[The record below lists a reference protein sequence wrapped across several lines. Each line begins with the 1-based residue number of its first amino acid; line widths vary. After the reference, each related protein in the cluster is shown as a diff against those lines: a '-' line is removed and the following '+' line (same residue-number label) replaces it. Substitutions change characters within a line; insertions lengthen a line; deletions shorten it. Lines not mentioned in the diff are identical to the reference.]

1 MAQKTKEAFSSQ
13 SLINLSQIKKGVI
26 ILKNGSLRS
35 VLEVSGINL
44 DLKSEDEQ
52 NVILTSW
59 RNLLNNLDFSLEII
73 IHSRRLNI
81 DPYLNFLQERIS
93 QEQTELLKIQG
104 EDYYSF
110 IKGLVT
116 ENNIMRKK
124 FYLVVP
130 YDPVLIKPK
139 TALSQMAGSFKS
151 MLNLGRESFNVF
163 NLLSNEEFNQ
173 YCQQLMIRRDNI
185 IANLYHL
192 GLSARPLET
201 KELIEMFF
209 NLYNP
214 ETFEKESLSLP
225 EEFNK

>member
-1 MAQKTKEAFSSQ
+1 MSQNNKEAFSSQ
-13 SLINLSQIKKGVI
+13 SLISLSQIKKGI
-26 ILKNGSLRS
+26 LILKNGSLRS

-52 NVILTSW
+52 NTILNNW

-81 DPYLNFLQERIS
+81 NPYLNFLQEKIS
-93 QEQTELLKIQG
+93 QEQLELLKIQG

-110 IKGLVT
+110 VTGLVT

-124 FYLVVP
+124 FYLVIP
-130 YDPVLIKPK
+130 YDPVIIKPK
-139 TALSQMAGSFKS
+139 NALSQMGDSFKS
-151 MLNLGRESFNVF
+151 LLNLGRESFNVM
-163 NLLSNEEFNQ
+163 NSLTEEEFNQ
-173 YCQQLMIRRDNI
+173 YYQQLMIRRDNVVT
-185 IANLYHL
+185 NLYRL
-192 GLSARPLET
+192 GLTSRPLET
-201 KELIEMFF
+201 KELIELFF

-214 ETFEKESLSLP
+214 ETFERESLSLP

>member
-13 SLINLSQIKKGVI
+13 SLISLSQIKKGVI

-59 RNLLNNLDFSLEII
+59 RNLLNNLEFSLEIV

-81 DPYLNFLQERIS
+81 NPYLNFLEERIS
-93 QEQTELLKIQG
+93 QEQTELLKLQG

-130 YDPVLIKPK
+130 YDPVIIRPK
-139 TALSQMAGSFKS
+139 TALGQITGSFKS
-151 MLNLGRESFNVF
+151 MLNLSRKSFNVL
-163 NLLSNEEFNQ
+163 NPLSNEEFNQ
-173 YCQQLMIRRDNI
+173 YYQQLMIRRDNVI
-185 IANLYHL
+185 TNLYRL
-192 GLSARPLET
+192 CLSARPLET
-201 KELIEMFF
+201 KELIEIFF

>member
-13 SLINLSQIKKGVI
+13 SLISLSQIKKGVI
-26 ILKNGSLRS
+26 ILKNGALRS

-52 NVILTSW
+52 NVILSSW
-59 RNLLNNLDFSLEII
+59 RNLLNNLDFSLEIV

-81 DPYLNFLQERIS
+81 TPYLNFLEERIS
-93 QEQTELLKIQG
+93 QEQTELLKLQG
-104 EDYYSF
+104 QDYYSF

-130 YDPVLIKPK
+130 YDPVMIKPK
-139 TALSQMAGSFKS
+139 TALNQMVGSFKS
-151 MLNLGRESFNVF
+151 MLNLGRESFNIL
-163 NLLSNEEFNQ
+163 NTLSNEEFNQ
-173 YCQQLMIRRDNI
+173 HSQQLMIRRDNVI
-185 IANLYHL
+185 TNLYRL

-201 KELIEMFF
+201 KELIEILF

-214 ETFEKESLSLP
+214 ETFEKESISLP

>member
-1 MAQKTKEAFSSQ
+1 MAQKTKEALSSQ
-13 SLINLSQIKKGVI
+13 SLISLSQIKNGVI
-26 ILKNGSLRS
+26 ILKNGALRS

-44 DLKSEDEQ
+44 SLKSEDEQ
-52 NVILTSW
+52 NAILTSW
-59 RNLLNNLDFSLEII
+59 RNLLNNLEFSLEIV
-73 IHSRRLNI
+73 IHSRHLNI
-81 DPYLNFLQERIS
+81 DPYLDFLEERVS
-93 QEQTELLKIQG
+93 QEQTELLKLQG

-130 YDPVLIKPK
+130 YDPVIIRPK
-139 TALSQMAGSFKS
+139 TALGQIAGSFKS
-151 MLNLGRESFNVF
+151 MLNLSRKSFNVL
-163 NLLSNEEFNQ
+163 NPLSNEEFNQ
-173 YCQQLMIRRDNI
+173 YYQQLMIRQDNI

-201 KELIEMFF
+201 KELIEIFF

-225 EEFNK
+225 EKFNV

>member
-1 MAQKTKEAFSSQ
+1 MAQKTKEALSSQ
-13 SLINLSQIKKGVI
+13 SLISLSQIKKGMI
-26 ILKNGSLRS
+26 ILKNGALRS

-52 NVILTSW
+52 NAILTSW
-59 RNLLNNLDFSLEII
+59 RNLLNNLEFSLEIV

-81 DPYLNFLQERIS
+81 NPYLNFLEERIS
-93 QEQTELLKIQG
+93 QEQTELLKLQG

-130 YDPVLIKPK
+130 YDPVIIRPK
-139 TALSQMAGSFKS
+139 TALSQIAGSFKS
-151 MLNLGRESFNVF
+151 MLNLSRGSFNVL
-163 NLLSNEEFNQ
+163 NPLSNEEFNQ
-173 YCQQLMIRRDNI
+173 YYQQLMIRRDNVI
-185 IANLYHL
+185 TNLYRL
-192 GLSARPLET
+192 GLSTRPLET
-201 KELIEMFF
+201 KELIEIFF

>member
-1 MAQKTKEAFSSQ
+1 MAQKTKEALSSQ
-13 SLINLSQIKKGVI
+13 SLISLSQIKNGVI
-26 ILKNGSLRS
+26 ILKNGALRS

-44 DLKSEDEQ
+44 SLKSEDEQ
-52 NVILTSW
+52 NAILTSW
-59 RNLLNNLDFSLEII
+59 RNLLNNLEFSLEIV
-73 IHSRRLNI
+73 IHSRHLNI
-81 DPYLNFLQERIS
+81 DPYLNFLEERVS
-93 QEQTELLKIQG
+93 QEQTELLKLQG

-130 YDPVLIKPK
+130 YDPVVIRPK
-139 TALSQMAGSFKS
+139 TALGQIAGSFKS
-151 MLNLGRESFNVF
+151 MLNLSRKSFNVL
-163 NLLSNEEFNQ
+163 NPLSNEEFNQ
-173 YCQQLMIRRDNI
+173 YYQQLMIRQDNI

-201 KELIEMFF
+201 KELIEILF

-225 EEFNK
+225 EKFNT

>member
-1 MAQKTKEAFSSQ
+1 MAQKTKEALSSQ
-13 SLINLSQIKKGVI
+13 SLISLSQIKKGMI
-26 ILKNGSLRS
+26 ILKNGALRS

-52 NVILTSW
+52 NAILTSW
-59 RNLLNNLDFSLEII
+59 RNLLNNLEFSLEIV

-81 DPYLNFLQERIS
+81 NPYLNFLEERIS
-93 QEQTELLKIQG
+93 QEQTELLKLQG

-130 YDPVLIKPK
+130 YDPVIIRPK
-139 TALSQMAGSFKS
+139 TALSQIAGSFKS
-151 MLNLGRESFNVF
+151 MLNLSRGSFNVL
-163 NLLSNEEFNQ
+163 NPLSNEEFNQ
-173 YCQQLMIRRDNI
+173 YYQQLMIRRDNVI
-185 IANLYHL
+185 TNLYRL
-192 GLSARPLET
+192 GLSVRPLET
-201 KELIEMFF
+201 KELIEIFF

>member
-1 MAQKTKEAFSSQ
+1 MAQKTKEALSSQ
-13 SLINLSQIKKGVI
+13 SLISLSQIKKGMI
-26 ILKNGSLRS
+26 ILKNGALRS

-52 NVILTSW
+52 NAILTSW
-59 RNLLNNLDFSLEII
+59 RNLLNNLEFSLEIV

-81 DPYLNFLQERIS
+81 NPYLNFLEERIS
-93 QEQTELLKIQG
+93 QEQTELLKLQG

-130 YDPVLIKPK
+130 YDPVIIRPK
-139 TALSQMAGSFKS
+139 TALSQIAGSFKS
-151 MLNLGRESFNVF
+151 MLNLSRGSFNVL
-163 NLLSNEEFNQ
+163 NPLSNEEFNQ

>member
-13 SLINLSQIKKGVI
+13 SLISLSQIKKGVI
-26 ILKNGSLRS
+26 ILKNGALRS

-52 NVILTSW
+52 NTILTSW
-59 RNLLNNLDFSLEII
+59 RNLLNNLEFSLEIV

-130 YDPVLIKPK
+130 YDPVMIRPK

-151 MLNLGRESFNVF
+151 MLNLGRESFNVL
-163 NLLSNEEFNQ
+163 NPLSNEEFNQ
-173 YCQQLMIRRDNI
+173 YHQQLMIRRDNI
-185 IANLYHL
+185 ITNLYRI

-201 KELIEMFF
+201 KELIEIFF

-225 EEFNK
+225 EEFNR

>member
-13 SLINLSQIKKGVI
+13 SLISLSQIKKGVI
-26 ILKNGSLRS
+26 ILKNGALRS

-52 NVILTSW
+52 NAILTSW
-59 RNLLNNLDFSLEII
+59 RNLLNNLEFSLEII

-81 DPYLNFLQERIS
+81 DPYLNFLEERIS
-93 QEQTELLKIQG
+93 KEQIELLKLQG

-124 FYLVVP
+124 FYLVMP
-130 YDPVLIKPK
+130 YDPVIIRPK
-139 TALSQMAGSFKS
+139 TALSQIAGSFKS
-151 MLNLGRESFNVF
+151 MLKLSRESFNIL
-163 NLLSNEEFNQ
+163 NPLSNEEFNE
-173 YCQQLMIRRDNI
+173 YYQQLMIRRDNVI
-185 IANLYHL
+185 TNLYRL

-201 KELIEMFF
+201 KELIEIFF

>member
-1 MAQKTKEAFSSQ
+1 MAQKNKEAFSSQ
-13 SLINLSQIKKGVI
+13 SLISLSQIKKGI
-26 ILKNGSLRS
+26 LILKNGSLRS

-52 NVILTSW
+52 NTILTGW

-81 DPYLNFLQERIS
+81 DPYLNFLQEKIS
-93 QEQTELLKIQG
+93 QEQLELLKIQG

-124 FYLVVP
+124 FYLIIP
-130 YDPVLIKPK
+130 YDPVIIKPK
-139 TALSQMAGSFKS
+139 NALSQMGDSFKS
-151 MLNLGRESFNVF
+151 LLNLGRESFNVM
-163 NLLSNEEFNQ
+163 NLLTEEEFNQ
-173 YCQQLMIRRDNI
+173 YYQQLMIRRDNVVT
-185 IANLYHL
+185 NLYRL
-192 GLSARPLET
+192 GLTSRPLET
-201 KELIEMFF
+201 KELIEFFF

>member
-1 MAQKTKEAFSSQ
+1 MAQKTKETLSSQ
-13 SLINLSQIKKGVI
+13 SLISLSQIKKGVI
-26 ILKNGSLRS
+26 ILKNGALRS

-44 DLKSEDEQ
+44 SLKSEDEQ
-52 NVILTSW
+52 NAILTSW
-59 RNLLNNLDFSLEII
+59 RNLLNNLEFSLEIV
-73 IHSRRLNI
+73 IHSRHLNI
-81 DPYLNFLQERIS
+81 DPYLNFLEERVS
-93 QEQTELLKIQG
+93 QEQTELLKLQG

-130 YDPVLIKPK
+130 YDPVVIRPK
-139 TALSQMAGSFKS
+139 TALSQIAGSFKS
-151 MLNLGRESFNVF
+151 MLNLSRKSFNVS
-163 NLLSNEEFNQ
+163 NPLSNEEFNQ
-173 YCQQLMIRRDNI
+173 YYQQLMIRRDNV

-192 GLSARPLET
+192 SLSVKPLET
-201 KELIEMFF
+201 KELIEILF

-225 EEFNK
+225 EKFNT